1 MNLKLVSVIM
11 SVHNDEKTV
20 EKSIESI
27 VKQDYKNLELLLIDD
42 GSSDKTYEIC
52 RNYSNSFEKYKA
64 ISK

>member
-27 VKQDYKNLELLLIDD
+27 IKQDYKNL
-42 GSSDKTYEIC
+42 
-52 RNYSNSFEKYKA
+52 
-64 ISK
+64 

>member
-11 SVHNDEKTV
+11 SVHNDERTV

-27 VKQDYKNLELLLIDD
+27 LEQDYDNLELLLIDD

-52 RNYSNSFEKYKA
+52 KKICKFNQKCKA
-64 ISK
+64 LSK